1 MKILKEKYLFF
12 FMLSAHVN
20 NKSAYVEVTY
30 KKKKKIPTRDEYLFH
45 DGFFLFLRQP
55 VSKLS

>member
-1 MKILKEKYLFF
+1 
-12 FMLSAHVN
+12 MLSAHVN

-30 KKKKKIPTRDEYLFH
+30 KKKKKKIPTRDEYLFH

-55 VSKLS
+55 VSKLL